1 MWHTTGP
8 SSGIFSVHG
17 QMQPGTHVE
26 NAETKRRLKNLLDG
40 YGVTAALTAI
50 ASEAVDDAVLERF
63 HTSDYIDRIRVL
75 SRQNGGQAGDSA
87 PFGPGSF
94 DLACRA
100 VGAAVAGAHAVMAG
114 QVDNAYVLTRPP
126 GHHAERDQ
134 GRGFCLFGNIAL
146 AILDL
151 LAQRKVERV
160 AVVDWDVHHGN
171 GTEQAF
177 YDRADVLTI
186 SLHQDRLYPA
196 DTGGLTDNGADA
208 GLGFNINV
216 PLPPG
221 SGQGAYAAALDRVVV
236 PALQAFR
243 PDLIV
248 IACGFDSSYFD
259 PMGHMLLLSPHYA
272 AFTTQLL
279 ELANELCNGRLLCC
293 HEGGYSESYV
303 PFCGVATIDVL
314 RGVDSGVRDRFAD
327 GGDYVW
333 QALQPH
339 QSAAVDAVAAGP
351 LAALLRGC

>member
-1 MWHTTGP
+1 
-8 SSGIFSVHG
+8 
-17 QMQPGTHVE
+17 
-26 NAETKRRLKNLLDG
+26 
-40 YGVTAALTAI
+40 
-50 ASEAVDDAVLERF
+50 
-63 HTSDYIDRIRVL
+63 
-75 SRQNGGQAGDSA
+75 QAGDSA

-94 DLACRA
+94 ELACRA
-100 VGAAVAGAHAVMAG
+100 AGACVAGAHAVMGG

-151 LAQRKVERV
+151 LAHGKAERV

-177 YDRADVLTI
+177 YNRADVLTI
-186 SLHQDRLYPA
+186 SLHEDRLYPA
-196 DTGGLTDNGADA
+196 ESGALEDNGAGA
-208 GLGFNINV
+208 GAGFNINV

-221 SGQGAYAAALDRVVV
+221 SGAGAYTAALERVVV
-236 PALQAFR
+236 PAFEAFR

-248 IACGFDSSYFD
+248 IACGFDSSHFD

-272 AFTTQLL
+272 AFTTRLL
-279 ELANELCNGRLLCC
+279 GLADALCGGRVLCC

-303 PFCGVATIDVL
+303 PFCGVATIDTL
-314 RGVDSGVRDRFAD
+314 RGADSGVRDRYAEGSDF
-327 GGDYVW
+327 VW

-339 QSAAVDAVAAGP
+339 QSAVVDAAVAGP
-351 LAALLRGC
+351 LATLVKHC